1 MQGLSPNNECFIL
14 TVFIGAKDTLIS
26 LGFHYSWSQRKAL
39 HPLSEDDIAL
49 FREAAQGAAPIEQ
62 DKRPPEPPKVYEL
75 KRRNTQRQG
84 NSPQDI
90 AAASREAS
98 QYFPDGFEAH
108 FSEGA
113 MQFTAD
119 GESTYLTKQLRRGD
133 YTPELLLDL
142 HGMTLV
148 TARQE
153 LAALLI
159 AREKE
164 RIDCCCIMHGH
175 GSGKLKQQVPHWLV
189 TPASQSLSSGS
200 S

>member
-1 MQGLSPNNECFIL
+1 MVAKKSSSP
-14 TVFIGAKDTLIS
+14 S
-26 LGFHYSWSQRKAL
+26 
-39 HPLSEDDIAL
+39 LSEDDIAL

-62 DKRPPEPPKVYEL
+62 DKRPPEPPKVSEL

-98 QYFPDGFEAH
+98 QYFSDGFEAH

-113 MQFTAD
+113 MQFTAE

-142 HGMTLV
+142 HGMTLA

-153 LAALLI
+153 LASLLI
-159 AREKE
+159 ACEKE

-189 TPASQSLSSGS
+189 QHPLVRAFHQAPREWGGDASLLVLLRVNDN
-200 S
+200 